1 MDPRRHRRCRRLIRI
16 WRVFNRYRRRV
27 WRWLRNERGISDALG
42 RLARLTGFIVMVS
55 LLLWHFWQQME
66 ELCRLIFK

>member
-1 MDPRRHRRCRRLIRI
+1 MYSRRHKRCRLIRSWRICNRCRRRI
-16 WRVFNRYRRRV
+16 

-55 LLLWHFWQQME
+55 LLIWHFWQQME